1 MKLRQMFVLKDL
13 LFFLLT
19 THPKQQQ
26 QHFGGAG
33 EGLVELRS
41 Y

>member
-1 MKLRQMFVLKDL
+1 MFVLKDL

-19 THPKQQQ
+19 THPQQQ

-33 EGLVELRS
+33 EGLEELRS